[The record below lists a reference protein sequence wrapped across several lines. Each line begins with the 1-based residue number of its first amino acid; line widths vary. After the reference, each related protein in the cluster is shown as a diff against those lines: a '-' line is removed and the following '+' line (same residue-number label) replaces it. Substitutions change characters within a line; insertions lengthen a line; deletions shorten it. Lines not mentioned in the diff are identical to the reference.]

1 MCFLRSAL
9 PQLVNKDSWC
19 QNSTKEWGLRMRI
32 LFNDFGIKRKL
43 TWPLM
48 RILNLPVIH
57 TFPTQGSSVPQEPR
71 MYLLFYSTNIF
82 ISLGTS
88 RWGGG
93 TEVFP
98 HEMITNYF
106 QRHWSVCLLHKWNCG
121 FIPRI
126 WIQLWFTFLWN
137 LEVSLERATLSYH
150 LLSLQSGMTK
160 VKTTSKHLKR
170 LLRTSRSG
178 IWPLHIV
185 PHCFVNPNWT
195 ASPGSYISTNQLLSL
210 FLKKEKI

>member
-1 MCFLRSAL
+1 MCFMCFLRSAL

-93 TEVFP
+93 EQKFS
-98 HEMITNYF
+98 HMKWSQITSNATG
-106 QRHWSVCLLHKWNCG
+106 QSVCC
-121 FIPRI
+121 
-126 WIQLWFTFLWN
+126 T
-137 LEVSLERATLSYH
+137 
-150 LLSLQSGMTK
+150 
-160 VKTTSKHLKR
+160 
-170 LLRTSRSG
+170 SG
-178 IWPLHIV
+178 IVGSFPEYESNCDLH
-185 PHCFVNPNWT
+185 
-195 ASPGSYISTNQLLSL
+195 SYET
-210 FLKKEKI
+210 LKCH